1 MYDAI
6 VLDGIDDTDIAN
18 FLEHYGTPR
27 HSGRYPWGSGK
38 DPYQRNAGFLS
49 EIARLKRE
57 GLDEKAIARYFG
69 YESTTKYRADVSKA
83 SNEKRSADQAMAIRL
98 HDKGYSNAAA
108 ADKIGISETTYRNYL
123 KGVENQRAQ
132 INKNICESLKQ
143 QLEEKGCI
151 DVGSGVEHQLG
162 ISGQR
167 RRNCLQMLEDEG
179 YVISKF
185 SIPQMGTTTRTNMM
199 VLLPPGTPKDY
210 IYKHYQE
217 EGFIKMV
224 DDIRFNPDTGEVEKA
239 VKHDPLNINPDRV
252 MIRYADDILPD
263 GTSGKDRDGTIELRR
278 NVDDLNMGNS
288 LYAQVRIAVNGTHY
302 MKGMAVYK
310 DDDNFP
316 PGVDIIYNS
325 NKNHAEAPTKF
336 DAMKKQIVD
345 ENTGQIN
352 PAKPFDATIHMQNDW
367 VDSKGVTHQGAL
379 NIMKEEGKWGDQR
392 KNLASQFLSKQPV
405 ALADKQLKLDL
416 DFRREEFNDICRIT
430 NPLVK
435 QKRLQ
440 EFSEACDAAAED
452 LQAAAMPRQSWA
464 AILPVNSLK
473 DNEVYAPKYNN
484 GEKVVLVR
492 YPHGGK
498 FEMPELVV
506 NNNNQEARS
515 FLRDDTHTARD
526 AIGINSK
533 VASILSGADFDG
545 DSVLV
550 IPNNHGEIKT
560 QPPLAGLKNFDPQ
573 REYKGYDGMPE
584 VGVPVSKGGDGFRK
598 GMQMGMISNLITD
611 MTIQGADDDELT
623 RAVKHS
629 MVVIDAQKHK
639 LNWKQSYI
647 DNDIAG
653 LTNKYQ
659 MHADGKGS
667 GGAQTL
673 ISKARSPQE
682 VGERKEYRLAQPHL
696 DKKTGQMIFSIDPN
710 TGEKIYQYTNR
721 KYEIDK
727 KVMETIG
734 TDANGKPIKRQAINP
749 ETGKPMWEHTGK
761 MKEATSD
768 STKMREAKDAY
779 ELSSGSKI
787 ESVYANYANSC
798 KMLGNEARKEWLNTP
813 TPKVNKAAKERYS
826 AEVASLTSKLNTA
839 LKNAPYERQA
849 QLLAGARVKAQIA
862 ANGEMSAVEKK
873 KLRGKAIGPA
883 RDAVGAS
890 KTRIYITDKEW
901 EAIQAGA
908 VSSNKLNQ
916 ILNNVNSDRLKQ
928 LSTPRLSP
936 TASAAKVSKAKQ
948 LLSSGYTYAEIGQ
961 YLGMSASWVSDVA
974 GGKEAS

>member
-1 MYDAI
+1 MYDEM
-6 VLDGIDDTDIAN
+6 VLDEIADQEVAD

-38 DPYQRNAGFLS
+38 DPYQRNATFLKRVA
-49 EIARLKRE
+49 ELKRE
-57 GLDEKAIARYFG
+57 GLDEKAIAKYLG
-69 YESTTKYRADVSKA
+69 YESTTKYRADISRA

-98 HDKGYSNAAA
+98 HDKGYSNVAAA
-108 ADKIGISETTYRNYL
+108 EKIGISETTYRNYL

-132 INKNICESLKQ
+132 INKNICDSLKQ

-151 DVGSGVEHQLG
+151 DVGAGVEHQLG

-185 SIPQMGTTTRTNMM
+185 SIPQMGTNTRTNMM
-199 VLLPPGTPKDY
+199 VLLPPGTPKDF

-224 DDIRFNPDTGEVEKA
+224 DDIRFNPDTGQVEPT
-239 VKHDPLNINPDRV
+239 VKHNPINIDPDRV
-252 MIRYADDILPD
+252 QVRYADDILPD
-263 GTSGKDRDGTIELRR
+263 GTHGSDRDGTIELRR
-278 NVDDLNMGNS
+278 GVDDLNMGNS
-288 LYAQVRIAVNGTHY
+288 LYAQVRIAVGGSHY
-302 MKGMAVYK
+302 LKGMAVYK

-316 PGVDIIYNS
+316 PGVDIIYNVS
-325 NKNHAEAPTKF
+325 KKHDEAPTKF

-352 PAKPFDATIHMQNDW
+352 PAKPFDAAISMQNDW
-367 VDSKGVTHQGAL
+367 TDSKGVTHPGAL
-379 NIMKEEGKWGDQR
+379 NIMKEEGKWGDQQ
-392 KNLASQFLSKQPV
+392 KNLASQFLSKQPL
-405 ALADKQLKLDL
+405 ALADKQLKLDI
-416 DFRREEFNDICRIT
+416 DFRREEFNDICSIT

-452 LQAAAMPRQSWA
+452 LKAAAMPRQSWA

-473 DNEVYAPKYNN
+473 DNEVFAPKYNN

-506 NNNNQEARS
+506 NNNNKEAQA
-515 FLRDDTHTARD
+515 FLRDSTHTARD

-533 VASILSGADFDG
+533 VATILSGADFDG

-560 QPPLAGLKNFDPQ
+560 RPPLAGLKEFDPH
-573 REYKGYDGMPE
+573 REYAAYDGMPK
-584 VGVPVSKGGDGFRK
+584 VGDPVSKGGDGFRK
-598 GMQMGMISNLITD
+598 GFQMGMISNLITD
-611 MTIQGADDDELT
+611 MTIKGANDDELE

-629 MVVIDAQKHK
+629 MVVIDAQKHN

-653 LTNKYQ
+653 LSKRYQTHVDDPTKY
-659 MHADGKGS
+659 

-673 ISKARSPQE
+673 ISKARSPQD
-682 VGERKEYRLAQPHL
+682 VPERKAYRLAQPHK
-696 DKKTGQMIFSIDPN
+696 DSKTGEMIFTIDPN
-710 TGEKIYQYTNR
+710 TGEKIFQETGRTYF
-721 KYEIDK
+721 KDK
-727 KVMETIG
+727 KIIDPNT
-734 TDANGKPIKRQAINP
+734 GKQAINP
-749 ETGKPMWEHTGK
+749 ETGKPMWERTGK
-761 MKEATSD
+761 IEKATTS
-768 STKMREAKDAY
+768 STKMREAKDAF
-779 ELSSGSKI
+779 ELSSGSPI
-787 ESVYANYANSC
+787 EAIYATYANAC
-798 KMLGNEARKEWLNTP
+798 KSLGNEARKEWLNTP
-813 TPKVNKAAKERYS
+813 TPKVNKEAKERYS
-826 AEVASLTSKLNTA
+826 KEVASLTNKLNEA

-849 QLLAGARVKAQIA
+849 QLLAGARVKAQIE
-862 ANGEMSAVEKK
+862 ANGELSANEKK

-890 KTRIYITDKEW
+890 KKRIYIEDNEW
-901 EAIQAGA
+901 EAIQKGA
-908 VSSNKLNQ
+908 ISANKLNQ
-916 ILNNVNSDRLKQ
+916 ILNNADSDRLKQ
-928 LSTPRLSP
+928 LSTPRLTP
-936 TASAAKVSKAKQ
+936 AASSAKVSKAKQ

-974 GGKEAS
+974 GGKEG

>member
-1 MYDAI
+1 MYDFM
-6 VLDGIDDTDIAN
+6 VLDEIADPQIAD

-38 DPYQRNAGFLS
+38 DPYQRNADFLS

-57 GLDEKAIARYFG
+57 GLSETAISKYMG
-69 YESTTKYRADVSKA
+69 YESTTKYRADVSRA

-98 HDKGYSNAAA
+98 HDKGYSNVAAA
-108 ADKIGISETTYRNYL
+108 AQIGISETTYRNYL
-123 KGVENQRAQ
+123 KDVENRRAH
-132 INKNICESLKQ
+132 INKDICDNLKK

-151 DVGSGVEHQLG
+151 DVGSGVEQQLG

-167 RRNCLQMLEDEG
+167 RRNCLKMLEDEG

-185 SIPQMGTTTRTNMM
+185 SIPQMGTSTRTNMM

-224 DDIRFNPDTGEVEKA
+224 DDIRFNPDTNEVEPT
-239 VKHDPLNINPDRV
+239 VKHNPINVDPSRV
-252 MIRYADDILPD
+252 QVRYADDILPD

-288 LYAQVRIAVNGTHY
+288 LYAQVRIAVGGSHY

-325 NKNHAEAPTKF
+325 NKKHSEAPTKF
-336 DAMKKQIVD
+336 DAMKPQKID
-345 ENTGQIN
+345 ETTGKID
-352 PAKPFDATIHMQNDW
+352 PAKPFDAAIRMQNDW
-367 VDSKGVTHQGAL
+367 VDSNGVRHEGAL
-379 NIMKEEGKWGDQR
+379 NIMKEEGKWGDQQ
-392 KNLASQFLSKQPV
+392 KNLASQFLSKQPL

-416 DFRREEFNDICRIT
+416 DFRREEFDDICRIT

-440 EFSEACDAAAED
+440 EFSEECDAAAED
-452 LQAAAMPRQSWA
+452 LKAAALPRQSWA

-473 DNEVYAPKYNN
+473 DNEVYAPRYNN
-484 GEKVVLVR
+484 GEKVVLIR

-506 NNNNQEARS
+506 NNNNKEARA
-515 FLRDDTHTARD
+515 FLRDNTHTARD
-526 AIGINSK
+526 AIGINSN
-533 VASILSGADFDG
+533 VAGILSGADFDG

-550 IPNNHGEIKT
+550 IPNNKSEIKNR
-560 QPPLAGLKNFDPQ
+560 PPFEGLKNFDPQ
-573 REYKGYDGMPE
+573 HAYKAYDGMPT
-584 VGVPVSKGGDGFRK
+584 VGKSISEGGDGFRK

-611 MTIQGADDDELT
+611 MTIKGANDEELE

-629 MVVIDAQKHK
+629 MVVIDAEKHN

-653 LTNKYQ
+653 LAKRYQ
-659 MHADGKGS
+659 LHPDGVRY

-673 ISKARSPQE
+673 ISKARSP
-682 VGERKEYRLAQPHL
+682 VTDIPERKPYRLAHPRVNR
-696 DKKTGQMIFSIDPN
+696 KTNETIYSID
-710 TGEKIYQYTNR
+710 
-721 KYEIDK
+721 
-727 KVMETIG
+727 
-734 TDANGKPIKRQAINP
+734 P
-749 ETGKPMWEHTGK
+749 ETGKKIYTYTGRKYNVDKKIIDPATGKQARDPVTGKPLYEHTGK
-761 MKEATSD
+761 VKVATTE
-768 STKMREAKDAY
+768 STKMREADDAF

-787 ESVYANYANSC
+787 EAIYARYANGC
-798 KMLGNEARKEWLNTP
+798 KSLANEARKEWLNTP
-813 TPKVNKAAKERYS
+813 TPRVNKEAKARYS
-826 AEVASLTSKLNTA
+826 AEIASLNSKLNTA

-849 QLLAGARVKAQIA
+849 QLLAGARVKAQIE
-862 ANGEMSAVEKK
+862 ANGEMSATEKK

-890 KTRIYITDKEW
+890 KTRIFITDQEW
-901 EAIQAGA
+901 KAIQAGA
-908 VSSNKLNQ
+908 VSANKLNQ
-916 ILNNVNSDRLKQ
+916 ILNNANSDRLKE

-936 TASAAKVSKAKQ
+936 KASAAKVTKAKQ
-948 LLSSGYTYAEIGQ
+948 LISSGYTYAEIGQ

-974 GGKEAS
+974 GGKEA

>member
-1 MYDAI
+1 
-6 VLDGIDDTDIAN
+6 
-18 FLEHYGTPR
+18 
-27 HSGRYPWGSGK
+27 
-38 DPYQRNAGFLS
+38 
-49 EIARLKRE
+49 
-57 GLDEKAIARYFG
+57 
-69 YESTTKYRADVSKA
+69 
-83 SNEKRSADQAMAIRL
+83 
-98 HDKGYSNAAA
+98 
-108 ADKIGISETTYRNYL
+108 
-123 KGVENQRAQ
+123 
-132 INKNICESLKQ
+132 
-143 QLEEKGCI
+143 
-151 DVGSGVEHQLG
+151 
-162 ISGQR
+162 
-167 RRNCLQMLEDEG
+167 
-179 YVISKF
+179 
-185 SIPQMGTTTRTNMM
+185 
-199 VLLPPGTPKDY
+199 
-210 IYKHYQE
+210 
-217 EGFIKMV
+217 
-224 DDIRFNPDTGEVEKA
+224 
-239 VKHDPLNINPDRV
+239 
-252 MIRYADDILPD
+252 
-263 GTSGKDRDGTIELRR
+263 
-278 NVDDLNMGNS
+278 
-288 LYAQVRIAVNGTHY
+288 
-302 MKGMAVYK
+302 
-310 DDDNFP
+310 
-316 PGVDIIYNS
+316 
-325 NKNHAEAPTKF
+325 
-336 DAMKKQIVD
+336 
-345 ENTGQIN
+345 
-352 PAKPFDATIHMQNDW
+352 
-367 VDSKGVTHQGAL
+367 
-379 NIMKEEGKWGDQR
+379 
-392 KNLASQFLSKQPV
+392 
-405 ALADKQLKLDL
+405 
-416 DFRREEFNDICRIT
+416 
-430 NPLVK
+430 
-435 QKRLQ
+435 
-440 EFSEACDAAAED
+440 
-452 LQAAAMPRQSWA
+452 
-464 AILPVNSLK
+464 
-473 DNEVYAPKYNN
+473 
-484 GEKVVLVR
+484 
-492 YPHGGK
+492 
-498 FEMPELVV
+498 MPELVV

-839 LKNAPYERQA
+839 
-849 QLLAGARVKAQIA
+849 
-862 ANGEMSAVEKK
+862 
-873 KLRGKAIGPA
+873 
-883 RDAVGAS
+883 
-890 KTRIYITDKEW
+890 
-901 EAIQAGA
+901 
-908 VSSNKLNQ
+908 
-916 ILNNVNSDRLKQ
+916 
-928 LSTPRLSP
+928 
-936 TASAAKVSKAKQ
+936 
-948 LLSSGYTYAEIGQ
+948 
-961 YLGMSASWVSDVA
+961 
-974 GGKEAS
+974 

>member
-1 MYDAI
+1 MYDDTMI
-6 VLDGIDDTDIAN
+6 LDEIADPGISD

-38 DPYQRNAGFLS
+38 DPYQRNADFLKQ
-49 EIARLKRE
+49 IAELKRQ
-57 GLDEKAIARYFG
+57 GVSEKDISAYFG

-83 SNEKRSADQAMAIRL
+83 SNEKRSADQAMALRL
-98 HDKGYSNAAA
+98 HDKGYSNVAGAE
-108 ADKIGISETTYRNYL
+108 KIGISETTYRNYL
-123 KGVENQRAQ
+123 KGVENHRAQ
-132 INKNICESLKQ
+132 INKNICDSLKK

-185 SIPQMGTTTRTNMM
+185 SIPQMGTNTRTNMM

-224 DDIRFNPDTGEVEKA
+224 DDIRFNPDTNEVEPT
-239 VKHDPLNINPDRV
+239 VKHNPLNIDPDRV
-252 MIRYADDILPD
+252 QVRYADDILPD
-263 GTSGKDRDGTIELRR
+263 GTSGRDRDGTIELRR
-278 NVDDLNMGNS
+278 GVDDLNMGNS
-288 LYAQVRIAVNGTHY
+288 LYAQVRIAVGGSHY
-302 MKGMAVYK
+302 LKGMAVYK

-325 NKNHAEAPTKF
+325 HSTHAEAPSKF

-345 ENTGQIN
+345 PETGQIN
-352 PAKPFDATIHMQNDW
+352 PAKPFDAAIRAQNDW
-367 VDSKGVTHQGAL
+367 TDSAGVKHEGAL
-379 NIMKEEGKWGDQR
+379 NIMKEEGKWGEQQ
-392 KNLASQFLSKQPV
+392 KNLASQFLSKQPL
-405 ALADKQLKLDL
+405 ALAEKQLNLDL
-416 DFRREEFNDICRIT
+416 DFRREELKDICNIT

-440 EFSEACDAAAED
+440 EYSEACDAAAED
-452 LQAAAMPRQSWA
+452 LKAAAMPRQSWA

-473 DNEVYAPKYNN
+473 DNEVFAPKYNN
-484 GEKVVLVR
+484 GEKVVLIR

-506 NNNNQEARS
+506 NNNNPEARA
-515 FLRDDTHTARD
+515 FLSDSTHTARD

-550 IPNNHGEIKT
+550 IPNNRGEIKT
-560 QPPLAGLKNFDPQ
+560 RPPLEGLKGFDPQ
-573 REYKGYDGMPE
+573 ERYPAYEGMPE
-584 VGVPVSKGGDGFRK
+584 VGKPVSEGGDGFRK

-611 MTIQGADDDELT
+611 MTIKGADDDELAA
-623 RAVKHS
+623 AVRHS
-629 MVVIDAQKHK
+629 MVVIDAQKHQ

-653 LTNKYQ
+653 LSKRYQ
-659 MHADGKGS
+659 MHADGKGY

-682 VGERKEYRLAQPHL
+682 VDERKEYRLAQPRI
-696 DKKTGQMIFSIDPN
+696 DKKTGEVIRTIDPE
-710 TGEKIYQYTNR
+710 TGEKIFTYTGR
-721 KYEIDK
+721 KYNVDK
-727 KVMETIG
+727 KVMEIVG
-734 TDANGKPIKRQAINP
+734 YDDKGKPIKKQAINP

-761 MKEATSD
+761 VKVAKQD
-768 STKMREAKDAY
+768 STKMREAKDAF
-779 ELSSGSKI
+779 ELSSGYKI
-787 ESVYANYANSC
+787 EAVYATYANTC
-798 KMLGNEARKEWLNTP
+798 KALGNEARKEWLNTP
-813 TPKVNKAAKERYS
+813 TPKVDKAAKERYS
-826 AEVASLTSKLNTA
+826 AQVASLTSKLNEA

-849 QLLAGARVKAQIA
+849 QLLAGARVKAQIE
-862 ANGEMSAVEKK
+862 ANGDMSATEKK

-890 KTRIYITDKEW
+890 KKRIYIDDKEW

-908 VSSNKLNQ
+908 ISANKLNQ
-916 ILNNVNSDRLKQ
+916 ILNNANADRLKQ

-974 GGKEAS
+974 GGKVE